1 MPIIDASLKD
11 FNQLLGKKL
20 SAKELEQS
28 LHFAKC
34 ELEAADGDQIRIEVN
49 DSNRPDLWSAEGV
62 ARELRGKL
70 GLSRG
75 LPRARFKDSKHE
87 VIAHDNVVAYRPGIA
102 CAVVKGLK
110 VTEPLLVQIIQ
121 LQEKITHTFGRKR
134 EMVSIG
140 LYEFEKLK
148 PPIHYKA
155 VAPESVKFVPLDFK
169 REMSLREILGEHP
182 KGKEFGNLI
191 ARHKVWPILCDDEGK
206 VCSLVP
212 IINSELTGRV
222 KEGTQTL
229 LLEMTGTDERF
240 VNTAMNVFCMALQD
254 RGATIERMAV
264 VKNKK
269 KTFLPDC
276 RPRKAIVELA
286 YVNQVAGMAFTAKE
300 VVELLEKAQYNAKA
314 TGKTI
319 EVEYPAYRQDIL
331 HPIDVVEDVL
341 IAYGYNNF
349 KPATVNLPTTGE
361 LTTETLRW
369 ETIRDACVGL
379 GLQEILTFTMTSKE
393 KQATKMGYTDEDFVE
408 IVNYVSTNW
417 QVFRKRLRPEMLG
430 FLSKNKDT
438 EYPQCLFEVGRVLR
452 LDEKSETG
460 VREPTRLCVALADAK
475 ANFTHIKSVLD
486 ALAKQLGF
494 TYTLKAEKDA
504 AFAEGRSATI
514 YRDGKCGGVLGE
526 VGEKVRGNFGLE
538 TPVALLEI
546 ELD

>member
-11 FNQLLGKKL
+11 LNQLLGKKL
-20 SAKELEQS
+20 SAKELEQR

-34 ELEAADGDQIRIEVN
+34 ELEASDGDQIKIEVK

-70 GLSRG
+70 GLRKG
-75 LPRARFKDSKHE
+75 MPQARFKDSKHE
-87 VIAHDNVVAYRPGIA
+87 VIAHDNVLAYRPGIA

-110 VTEPLLVQIIQ
+110 VSEPLLLQLIQ

-148 PPIHYKA
+148 PPIHYKG

-169 REMSLREILGEHP
+169 REMNLREILAEHP

-191 ARHKVWPILCDDEGK
+191 AGHKVWPILCDDAGK
-206 VCSLVP
+206 ICSLVP

-222 KEGTQTL
+222 KEGTGTL

-254 RGATIERMAV
+254 RGAAIERMAV

-269 KTFLPDC
+269 KTWLPDYA
-276 RPRKAIVELA
+276 PGKMSVALA

-300 VVELLEKAQYNAKA
+300 VAGLLEKAQYNAKA
-314 TGKTI
+314 REKTI
-319 EVEYPAYRQDIL
+319 EVEYPAYRQDLL
-331 HPIDVVEDVL
+331 HPIDVVEDAL
-341 IAYGYNNF
+341 IAYGYD
-349 KPATVNLPTTGE
+349 KLLPESVTLATNGE
-361 LTTETLRW
+361 LTQETRQW
-369 ETIRDACVGL
+369 EAIREACIGL

-393 KQATKMGYTDEDFVE
+393 KQAAKMGYADDDFVE
-408 IVNYVSTNW
+408 IANYVSTNW
-417 QVFRKRLRPEMLG
+417 QVFRKRLRPELLE
-430 FLSKNKDT
+430 FLSKNKDA
-438 EYPQCLFEVGRVLR
+438 EYPQRLFEVGRVLR

-475 ANFTHIKSVLD
+475 ANYTHIKSALD
-486 ALAKQLGF
+486 ALAHQLGF
-494 TYTLKAEKDA
+494 SYEVREERDA
-504 AFAEGRSATI
+504 AFAEGRHACI
-514 YRDGKCGGVLGE
+514 RVNGQCKGVLGE
-526 VGEKVRGNFGLE
+526 VSDEVLAKFGLE
-538 TPVALLEI
+538 TKVALLEL
-546 ELD
+546 ELE